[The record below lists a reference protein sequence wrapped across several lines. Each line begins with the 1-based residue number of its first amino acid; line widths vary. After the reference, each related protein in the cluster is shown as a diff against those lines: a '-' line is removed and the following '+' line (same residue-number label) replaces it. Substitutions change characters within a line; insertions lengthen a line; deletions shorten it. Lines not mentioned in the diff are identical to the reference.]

1 MKKIIFFLGAV
12 FLATTVMA
20 GGYQVRLQGNKQT
33 GFGLVGTP
41 MVYGASSNF
50 YNPGSLSFMKKKW
63 DFDLGA
69 SFILS
74 SVAFQKSESNYQAE
88 SDNPVST
95 PFYFYGAFK
104 INKLIT
110 VGLGVYTPY
119 GSSAVWNDDWAGRLL
134 IQNISLSAIF
144 IQPTISFN
152 INDKLGIGAGF
163 VYAIGNISLR
173 KALNYSGDSYVDL
186 EGKASNIG
194 FNVGLYWQALDN
206 LSFGIDYR
214 SAIKMSVTDGDA
226 TFSIPTALQGTLP
239 PSNKFDAELPLP
251 ANLDFGVAF
260 NATDKLTF
268 ALEVD
273 WVMWSAYDTLSFK
286 FKEKGELLNSDNPRL
301 YKDTFIPRLG
311 IEYKVSDLIHVRGG
325 FYYDPTPTNADYFSP
340 ETVSLNNIA
349 YTLGL
354 SIMPVEGLSI
364 DISWL
369 QLFGQKADKNYS
381 PDNFGGTYKNTAI
394 VPGLGISYSF

>member
-1 MKKIIFFLGAV
+1 MKKITFFLVTV
-12 FLATTVMA
+12 FIATNIMA

-41 MVYGASSNF
+41 MVFGSSSQF

-69 SFILS
+69 SFIMS
-74 SVAFQKSESNYQAE
+74 SVAFQMSESNYQAE

-110 VGLGVYTPY
+110 IGLSAYTPY
-119 GSSAVWNDDWAGRLL
+119 GSSMVWNDNWAGKLL
-134 IQNISLSAIF
+134 IQNISLSAIY

-152 INDKLGIGAGF
+152 INDKFGIGAGF
-163 VYAIGNISLR
+163 VYAIGGVSMR
-173 KALNYSGDSYVDL
+173 KALNYSGDSYVELD
-186 EGKASNIG
+186 GKGNNIG
-194 FNVGLYWQALDN
+194 YNIGIFWRPTEE
-206 LSFGIDYR
+206 LSFGVDYR

-226 TFSIPTALQGTLP
+226 TFKVPQALQGLIPENNTF
-239 PSNKFDAELPLP
+239 SAELPLP
-251 ANLDFGVAF
+251 ANMDFGAAF
-260 NATDKLTF
+260 VFGKVTL
-268 ALEVD
+268 ALELD
-273 WVMWSAYDTLSFK
+273 WVMWGAYDTLSFE
-286 FKEKGELLNSDNPRL
+286 FGEQGDLLNSDNPRL

-311 IEYKVSDLIHVRGG
+311 IQYDAGKLIQIRGG
-325 FYYDPTPTNADYFSP
+325 FYYDPTPTDANYFSP
-340 ETVSLNNIA
+340 ETVSLNNIS

-369 QLFGQKADKNYS
+369 QIFGQKADKDYS
-381 PDNFGGTYKNTAI
+381 PDNFSGTYESTAI
-394 VPGLGISYSF
+394 IPGVGISYSF

>member
-12 FLATTVMA
+12 FIASTVMA

-41 MVYGASSNF
+41 MIFGSSSQF

-69 SFILS
+69 SFIMS

-95 PFYFYGAFK
+95 PFYFYGAYK
-104 INKLIT
+104 ISKLIT
-110 VGLGVYTPY
+110 VGLGIYTPY

-186 EGKASNIG
+186 EGKANNIG

-226 TFSIPTALQGTLP
+226 TFTVPSALQGTLP
-239 PSNKFDAELPLP
+239 PNNTFSAELPLP

-260 NATDKLTF
+260 NASDKLTI

-273 WVMWSAYDTLSFK
+273 WVMWSAYDTLSFE
-286 FKEKGELLNSDNPRL
+286 FGEKGDLLDSDNPRL

-311 IEYKVSDLIHVRGG
+311 IEYDASELIKVRGG

-369 QLFGQKADKNYS
+369 QLFGQKAEKNYS
-381 PDNFGGTYKNTAI
+381 PDNFKGTYKNTAI
-394 VPGLGISYSF
+394 VPGIGISYSF